1 VETRANENAWVEN
14 HPYEELAVGQQAT
27 LVRQLCWE
35 DIEAFAAVSG
45 DTNPAHLDPEFARD
59 SLFHRVIAHG
69 MWGASLISALL
80 GTEFPG
86 PGTIYL
92 RQDLHF
98 TRPVRLNDSLTVLVT
113 VKSKDEARK
122 RVDLDCQVTNQR
134 GEAVLHGLATVLAP
148 EYKIRRP
155 RLKAPVLQVI
165 DPRARLRQ
173 LLSWASSFACLRC
186 AVAHPCDADALG
198 AALEAASLG
207 LIEPILVGPKARLL
221 DLAASLELD
230 LGGVRI
236 DDAPHSNASAAR
248 AAELAARGEVALLF
262 KGSLQTEELIQEVGQ
277 RASLRTSRRMTH
289 VYRFDVPLYAKP
301 LLISDAAMIVSPT
314 LADKVDIAQNAIDFA
329 LRLGIGEPKL
339 AVLAAVEQVRSDMP
353 STLDA
358 AALCKMADRGQ
369 LRNALVDGPLGFD
382 NAISMHA
389 ARIKGIT
396 SRVAGDADILL
407 VPDLESGN
415 ILTKQLEH
423 LGGASGAGVVLGA
436 RVPIALASR
445 ADSRETR
452 IASIIMAMAQH
463 QLADTR
469 MG

>member
-1 VETRANENAWVEN
+1 MEAKPNEGNLLEN
-14 HPYEELAVGQQAT
+14 HPFDELAVGQQAT
-27 LVRQLCWE
+27 LVRQLRWE

-59 SLFHRVIAHG
+59 TLFHGVIAHG

-122 RVDLDCQVTNQR
+122 RVDLDCQVSNQR

-148 EYKIRRP
+148 AYKIRRP
-155 RLKAPVLQVI
+155 RLNTPMLQVI

-173 LLSWASSFACLRC
+173 LLSWASGFKRVAC

-198 AALEAASLG
+198 AALEASTLG
-207 LIEPILVGPKARLL
+207 LIEPILVGPRARMH
-221 DLAASLELD
+221 DLAASLGLD
-230 LGGVRI
+230 LHGMRI
-236 DDAPHSNASAAR
+236 EDAPHSNASAAR
-248 AAELAARGEVALLF
+248 AAELAASGEAALLF
-262 KGSLQTEELIQEVGQ
+262 KGSLQTDELIQEVAQ
-277 RASLRTSRRMTH
+277 RASLRTARRMTH
-289 VYRFDVPLYAKP
+289 VYRFDAPLYSKP
-301 LLISDAAMIVSPT
+301 LLITDAALVVSPT
-314 LADKVDIAQNAIDFA
+314 LADKVDIAQNVIDFA
-329 LRLGIGEPKL
+329 LRLGIQEPKL

-382 NAISMHA
+382 NAISLHA
-389 ARIKGIT
+389 AHIKGIQ

-407 VPDLESGN
+407 VPDLEAGN
-415 ILTKQLEH
+415 ILAKQLEH
-423 LGGASGAGVVLGA
+423 LAGASGAGLVLGA

-452 IASIIMAMAQH
+452 IASLIMAMAQT
-463 QLADTR
+463 QYPETPLP
-469 MG
+469 

>member
-1 VETRANENAWVEN
+1 MDTREDDKAWVEN
-14 HPYEELAVGQQAT
+14 HPFHELSVGQQAR
-27 LVRQLCWE
+27 LVRQLRWE

-59 SLFHRVIAHG
+59 SLFHGVIAHG

-98 TRPVRLNDSLTVLVT
+98 TRPVRLNDSLTVIVT
-113 VKSKDEARK
+113 VQSKDEARK
-122 RVDLDCQVTNQR
+122 RVDLDCQVSNQR
-134 GEAVLHGLATVLAP
+134 GEPVLHGLATVLAP

-165 DPRARLRQ
+165 DPRARLRH
-173 LLSWASSFACLRC
+173 LLAWASSFKRVAC
-186 AVAHPCDADALG
+186 AVAHPCDAEALG
-198 AALEAASLG
+198 AALEASALG
-207 LIEPILVGPKARLL
+207 LITPILVGPRSRLH
-221 DLAASLELD
+221 DLADALGAD
-230 LGGVRI
+230 LSGIRI
-236 DDAPHSNASAAR
+236 EDAPHSNASAAR
-248 AAELAARGEVALLF
+248 AADLAASGEVALLF
-262 KGSLQTEELIQEVGQ
+262 KGSLQTDELIHEVAQ
-277 RASLRTSRRMTH
+277 RAALRTARRLTH
-289 VYRFDVPLYAKP
+289 VYRFDVPLYPKP
-301 LLISDAAMIVSPT
+301 LLVSDAALIVSPS

-339 AVLAAVEQVRSDMP
+339 AVLAAVEQVRSDLP

-382 NAISMHA
+382 NAISAHA
-389 ARIKGIT
+389 AHIKGIQ

-407 VPDLESGN
+407 VPDLEAGN
-415 ILTKQLEH
+415 ILAKQLEH
-423 LGGASGAGVVLGA
+423 LAGASGAGVVLGA

-452 IASIIMAMAQH
+452 IASLIMAMAQSQMAATPLH
-463 QLADTR
+463 
-469 MG
+469 